1 MKLWWKIIIYGV
13 LTLIIV
19 TLTTISISQRKH
31 LSTLKQTVN
40 NQQMVIDSLLN
51 RHSISFEVELN
62 VTDKS
67 KMTVN
72 GKGNSGYIYVPSER
86 TYILEVDSTN
96 ISLKQ

>member
-1 MKLWWKIIIYGV
+1 MKTWIKIIIYAV
-13 LTLIIV
+13 VAVIIITLTTVSIMQRKHIV
-19 TLTTISISQRKH
+19 TLKN
-31 LSTLKQTVN
+31 TVTE
-40 NQQMVIDSLLN
+40 QQLVIDSLLN
-51 RHSISFEVELN
+51 KHSIVFEVSLN

-96 ISLKQ
+96 ISLKE

>member
-1 MKLWWKIIIYGV
+1 MKLWIKLIIYAV

-40 NQQMVIDSLLN
+40 NQQIVIDSLLN
-51 RHSISFEVELN
+51 KHSIVFEVELN

-67 KMTVN
+67 KLTIY
-72 GKGNSGYIYVPSER
+72 GKNNAGEILVPAEK
-86 TYILEVDSTN
+86 TYILQVDSTN

>member
-1 MKLWWKIIIYGV
+1 MKTWTKIIIYCVIGV
-13 LTLIIV
+13 VIITLS
-19 TLTTISISQRKH
+19 TISIMQRKH
-31 LSTLKQTVN
+31 INTLKQTVTE
-40 NQQMVIDSLLN
+40 QQTVIDSLLN

>member
-1 MKLWWKIIIYGV
+1 MKLWLKIIIYGII
-13 LTLIIV
+13 TLVIV
-19 TLTTISISQRKH
+19 TLSTISIMQRKNIN
-31 LSTLKQTVN
+31 TLKQTVN
-40 NQQMVIDSLLN
+40 NQQLVIDSLLN
-51 RHSISFEVELN
+51 KHSIVFDVSLN